1 MKTVKYK
8 NLAWESAANIL
19 FPNGFDESK
28 KYPAIISVHPIGSCK
43 EQTSG
48 NIYGKALAEAG
59 FVVLVID
66 ASFQGESG
74 GEPRF
79 IENPYHR
86 VEDIR
91 YAADYLVTL
100 PYVDE
105 NRIGALGIC
114 GGGAYVLNAAMTERR
129 IKAVTSITGVNFGR
143 MTREGYGGTGQALID
158 GLEAVAQQRTAEARG
173 AEYLVND
180 LLPPSVEEAKKAGI
194 SDIDPLEA
202 TEYYKTARG
211 QQPNGATSALFS
223 RMSAALGWDA
233 FHLAE
238 VLLTQPILV
247 VIGDKPGAF
256 GAYRDGHEVIRRAA
270 SKQKEL
276 LVLENTSHYE
286 LYDQPEPVAKALAK
300 AIPFFKEYL

>member
-1 MKTVKYK
+1 MQTVKYK

-19 FPNGFDESK
+19 FPNDFDKSK
-28 KYPAIISVHPIGSCK
+28 KYPAIVSVHPIGSCK

-48 NIYGKALAEAG
+48 NIYGQALADAG

-91 YAADYLVTL
+91 YAVDYLVTQDF
-100 PYVDE
+100 VDE
-105 NRIGALGIC
+105 NRIGALGVC
-114 GGGAYVLNAAMTERR
+114 GGGAYVLNTAMTEKR

-143 MTREGYGGTGQALID
+143 MTREGYGGTGEALIA
-158 GLEAVAQQRTAEARG
+158 GLEAIAQQRTAEARG
-173 AEYLVND
+173 AALLVND
-180 LLPPSVEEAKKAGI
+180 LLPPSVEEGKKAGI
-194 SDIDPLEA
+194 TDIDPLEA

-223 RMSAALGWDA
+223 RMSVALGWDA

-256 GAYRDGHEVIRRAA
+256 GAYRDGHEIVRRAA
-270 SKQKEL
+270 STQKEL
-276 LVLENTSHYE
+276 LVLENTSHYQ
-286 LYDQPEPVAKALAK
+286 LYDQAEPVAKALAK
-300 AIPFFKEYL
+300 VIPFFKAHL